1 MMQAASAVSKKL
13 YSHTI
18 RTTFF
23 DEHGNELGVGLVVED
38 ADIFTILTQ
47 YPDRVEEMHRL
58 FKREVS
64 RLAFWL
70 N

>member
-1 MMQAASAVSKKL
+1 MIQAASAVSKKL

-23 DEHGNELGVGLVVED
+23 DEHGNELGVGLLVED
-38 ADIFTILTQ
+38 ADIFAVLTQ
-47 YPDRVEEMHRL
+47 HIDRSEEMRIL